1 MRKQRMC
8 RTAVAA
14 GLLAMMAGGAA
25 NAATLQ
31 AAYLFYDWSSP
42 ANASS
47 APFTFNGGTTGYQ
60 LTLNGSGVATA
71 VNPLAQPVVV
81 GVQTALTFSNKTGT
95 IDFGESQTTPY
106 RNSQVGIWD
115 DAGIFNSGPPDA
127 ALNMDFGSGAR
138 VWFNIPD
145 GYTGLI
151 IAEDAGLDPFRL
163 ALTDTN
169 TDTGGT
175 IVFNGFTAALA
186 LALINTPQFSGED
199 TSNPGDMDQ
208 VFLFLFDG
216 PLTGFARI
224 DEIGNYG
231 GERLEVDYIGVV
243 PLPPAV
249 WLFGSALVGL
259 ATLARRRSGKVMTA

>member
-1 MRKQRMC
+1 MKERRMC

-42 ANASS
+42 ANVST

-60 LTLNGSGVATA
+60 LTLNASGVATA
-71 VNPLAQPVVV
+71 ATPLVQPVTEVV
-81 GVQTALTFSNKTGT
+81 YEALTYSNHVGT
-95 IDFGESQTTPY
+95 IDAGETQTAPY
-106 RNSQVGIWD
+106 RNNEVGIWD

-127 ALNMDFGSGAR
+127 ALNMDFGSEAR

-169 TDTGGT
+169 TSTGGT
-175 IVFNGFTAALA
+175 VVFNGFSTALA
-186 LALINTPQFSGED
+186 NALIGLPQFSGED

-259 ATLARRRSGKVMTA
+259 ATLARRRHGKVMAA